1 VGRYAVDGEE
11 LVLDQRRGDI
21 GSGAEQAGASQ
32 PLYARSM
39 PGGGYVRVELV
50 VSDRGDVARERR
62 VGRVVIEPRDPS
74 PRRDDGAPLVVE
86 EVEGDENEVMAECF
100 RIARDNAAIARR
112 VLRRR
117 LEVRRAD

>member
-1 VGRYAVDGEE
+1 MIDHGPGNTSVGVGRHGLGE
-11 LVLDQRRGDI
+11 
-21 GSGAEQAGASQ
+21 
-32 PLYARSM
+32 PLYTRPM

-50 VSDRGDVARERR
+50 MGGRDNAAVERR
-62 VGRVVIEPRDPS
+62 RGRVVIEPRDAS
-74 PRRDDGAPLVVE
+74 PRRDDSAPLVV
-86 EVEGDENEVMAECF
+86 VEIEGEDESSVVAECF

>member
-1 VGRYAVDGEE
+1 
-11 LVLDQRRGDI
+11 VLDQQQGAT
-21 GSGAEQAGASQ
+21 GSGGAGVTPGVGA
-32 PLYARSM
+32 PLYTRPM

-50 VSDRGDVARERR
+50 VSDRGDVASERR
-62 VGRVVIEPRDPS
+62 LGRVVIEPRDAS
-74 PRRDDGAPLVVE
+74 PRRDDSAPLVVE
-86 EVEGDENEVMAECF
+86 EVEGEDVNAIVAECF

>member
-1 VGRYAVDGEE
+1 
-11 LVLDQRRGDI
+11 VLDPQQGDI
-21 GSGAEQAGASQ
+21 SSSGMTPGAGA
-32 PLYARSM
+32 PLYTRPM

-50 VSDRGDVARERR
+50 VSDRGAVASERR
-62 VGRVVIEPRDPS
+62 LGRVVIEPRDAR
-74 PRRDDGAPLVVE
+74 RRDDLVPLVVE
-86 EVEGDENEVMAECF
+86 EVEGDDENAVVAECF